1 MPKKLETKITRE
13 YRRRGYSLKRARSI
27 AIATMVSHG
36 LWTPKRR
43 TRRKG
48 RR

>member
-27 AIATMVSHG
+27 AIATMVKRG
-36 LWTPKRR
+36 LWTPQRR
-43 TRRKG
+43 THRKK
-48 RR
+48 R